1 MVFIL
6 AACGGATGAGADW
19 MRDAVGAGADSAMG
33 AAVRKL
39 ASAIRTLAPG
49 AGGLACD
56 GLAEFDAF
64 DDEVGAAGAGKAG
77 TVILIDAGGTGR

>member
-1 MVFIL
+1 
-6 AACGGATGAGADW
+6 
-19 MRDAVGAGADSAMG
+19 MG

-64 DDEVGAAGAGKAG
+64 DDEFGAGAGTAG
-77 TVILIDAGGTGR
+77 TVIRIDAGGTGR